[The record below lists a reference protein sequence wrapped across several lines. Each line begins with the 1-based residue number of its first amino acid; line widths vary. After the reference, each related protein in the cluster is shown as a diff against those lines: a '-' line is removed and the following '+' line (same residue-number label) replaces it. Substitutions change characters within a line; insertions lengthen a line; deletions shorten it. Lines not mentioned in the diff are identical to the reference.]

1 MSGYEYSRFEQL
13 LDFPCEVE
21 FRIIIASGV
30 SGALAAVMSCLEELR
45 PGSTRG
51 TRGLPRPSSGGRYFS
66 YTVAVQV
73 ENSAH
78 LAEIYTAVSALP
90 PVRHVM

>member
-1 MSGYEYSRFEQL
+1 MSDYEYGRLGQL

-21 FRIIIASGV
+21 FRVIIASGV
-30 SGALAAVMSCLEELR
+30 SGALAAVMACLEALR

-90 PVRHVM
+90 PVRHVL